1 MVLEKARTQENEYTE
16 HDQRMREILS
26 RKYSKYLKKEIERWQ
41 SLENPGLNKS
51 KSIVSNVSRRKN
63 FQLSTLA
70 RRSLSVKNVDEEI
83 RDIL

>member
-16 HDQRMREILS
+16 HDQRMREILRS
-26 RKYSKYLKKEIERWQ
+26 KYSIYLKEEIERWQ

-51 KSIVSNVSRRKN
+51 KSIVSNVSRRRK
-63 FQLSTLA
+63 FQLSTHA
-70 RRSLSVKNVDEEI
+70 RRSLSVRIVDEEI